1 MDSVMFEIKQY
12 MVIWRQMEVRDFSGT
27 SVNIRGIVRCSGSEA
42 QSGDN
47 YTMDV
52 IFFAPDSAYPAP
64 IFDADNRKGYLFM
77 PISDIAA
84 FVDILRNES
93 PIFGHL
99 RADKPEWMSVTT
111 SQEPVGEGEFG
122 QQVQQL
128 QQRAARQLGDTGPTQ
143 PIQPTQTGST
153 GQS

>member
-12 MVIWRQMEVRDFSGT
+12 MVIWRQLEVRDFGGT

-52 IFFAPDSAYPAP
+52 VFFAPDSAYPAP
-64 IFDADNRKGYLFM
+64 IFDADSKKGYLFM

-84 FVDILRNES
+84 FVDILRNEA

-99 RADKPEWMSVTT
+99 RTDKPEWMSITT

-122 QQVQQL
+122 QQVKQL
-128 QQRAARQLGDTGPTQ
+128 QQRAASQLSQ
-143 PIQPTQTGST
+143 PSQSNPS
-153 GQS
+153 GQSGQQ